1 MKNTIKSYLDWYKNL
16 NFKESNILIFI
27 ILISLSFFVFRDF
40 GVLNVVSDERSYSMV
55 SRLMDNRNSPLSNY
69 IYLNIF
75 STTNICGVN
84 FYSCAKWLNEIFY
97 LFGCYYIYKIAR
109 VNINKNWSLAIFGI
123 VIFLPINS
131 YTSYF
136 MPESLYFLVFW
147 VLIYYLL
154 IKLNNNIRSYIIS
167 GALIAVLSLVKPHGV
182 FIIPAIILYLIFING
197 KKNNIIQNIIK
208 VTIFLLTI
216 FSIRF
221 SIGYFLAGNRGLNLF
236 GDAYGSLNSKISYS
250 QGDILNSITD
260 QFINATGH
268 ILPMI
273 FVYFLP
279 LVYIIQ
285 QTIKI
290 DIEEEKKKILS
301 MVLLFSSIYF
311 TMVFIATYFTV
322 SVSGY
327 SIHEVINRIH
337 SRYYNFI
344 FPCMLI
350 LYLNLFNKNSYYFI
364 TNKFKILLTI
374 IYISL
379 FIFMI
384 NYKLWFNPNLVDSPE
399 IASLVFIREQ
409 SYMLGFLLLAAL
421 VLFFHN
427 QRSGLIF
434 YTLIFLPFYI
444 AGSIYF
450 TRLEFNQR
458 STPDIYDS
466 AGFFVKSLL
475 PNIEISKLLIIS
487 PATTG
492 AFRTMFILS
501 NAEISSIELPLNSAV
516 DETIKTLPSKEWVLL
531 IGSYPEPKNITYHM
545 QANGS
550 HLYHIAKDISIPFTQ
565 SSWPGIVE
573 SMSGIYPFESWGSWS
588 EGKVVSIR
596 LSRYLP
602 SNFDLIL
609 NVKSFGENNDIVFS
623 LGAIDYKLKIN
634 KEFNEYVIPIRGLP
648 ANINSI
654 YFYVK
659 NPISPKK
666 LMINPDE
673 RLIGTGF
680 RSLKIVPVLKVE

>member
-1 MKNTIKSYLDWYKNL
+1 
-16 NFKESNILIFI
+16 
-27 ILISLSFFVFRDF
+27 
-40 GVLNVVSDERSYSMV
+40 
-55 SRLMDNRNSPLSNY
+55 
-69 IYLNIF
+69 
-75 STTNICGVN
+75 
-84 FYSCAKWLNEIFY
+84 
-97 LFGCYYIYKIAR
+97 
-109 VNINKNWSLAIFGI
+109 
-123 VIFLPINS
+123 
-131 YTSYF
+131 
-136 MPESLYFLVFW
+136 
-147 VLIYYLL
+147 
-154 IKLNNNIRSYIIS
+154 
-167 GALIAVLSLVKPHGV
+167 
-182 FIIPAIILYLIFING
+182 
-197 KKNNIIQNIIK
+197 
-208 VTIFLLTI
+208 
-216 FSIRF
+216 
-221 SIGYFLAGNRGLNLF
+221 
-236 GDAYGSLNSKISYS
+236 
-250 QGDILNSITD
+250 
-260 QFINATGH
+260 
-268 ILPMI
+268 
-273 FVYFLP
+273 
-279 LVYIIQ
+279 
-285 QTIKI
+285 
-290 DIEEEKKKILS
+290 
-301 MVLLFSSIYF
+301 
-311 TMVFIATYFTV
+311 
-322 SVSGY
+322 
-327 SIHEVINRIH
+327 
-337 SRYYNFI
+337 
-344 FPCMLI
+344 
-350 LYLNLFNKNSYYFI
+350 
-364 TNKFKILLTI
+364 LTI

-421 VLFFHN
+421 VLFFYN
-427 QRSGLIF
+427 QKSGLKF

-444 AGSIYF
+444 VGSIYF

-458 STPDIYDS
+458 SSPDIYDS

-475 PNIEISKLLIIS
+475 PNTEISKLLIIS

-654 YFYVK
+654 YFDVK
-659 NPISPKK
+659 NPVSPKK

-673 RLIGTGF
+673 RLIGIGF